1 MKAVPI
7 LGRLPDCPDC
17 GAPMQGVWRN
27 GSWVYR
33 CPWVTPSRY
42 VSGLIA
48 GVEAVSCNNPLEGD
62 RDPNGIEPYG
72 D

>member
-1 MKAVPI
+1 
-7 LGRLPDCPDC
+7 
-17 GAPMQGVWRN
+17 MQGVRRN

-42 VSGLIA
+42 VSGLIS
-48 GVEAVSCNNPLEGD
+48 GVEAVSCDNPLEGD